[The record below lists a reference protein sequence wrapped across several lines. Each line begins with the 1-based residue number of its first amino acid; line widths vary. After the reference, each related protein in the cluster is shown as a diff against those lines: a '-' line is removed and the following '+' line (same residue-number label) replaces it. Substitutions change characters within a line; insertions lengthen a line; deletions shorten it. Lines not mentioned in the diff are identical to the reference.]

1 MEIKANTIAHLANL
15 SRLHIAES
23 QMEQY
28 QQDLQKMVAFIEKL
42 NELDT
47 QGVPPLRNMTDAT
60 ATATKE
66 SNSVSVA
73 SPSLRE
79 DVVMGSISLEQAL
92 QNAPEAHSPYFIV
105 PKVIKK

>member
-42 NELDT
+42 NKLDT
-47 QGVPPLRNMTDAT
+47 EGVAPLRDIT
-60 ATATKE
+60 ASSASFTTA
-66 SNSVSVA
+66 SSV
-73 SPSLRE
+73 LRE
-79 DVVMGSISLEQAL
+79 DSVNGSLSLEEAL
-92 QNAPEAHSPYFIV
+92 QNAPAAHSPYFIV

>member
-15 SRLHIAES
+15 SRLHIDES

-47 QGVPPLRNMTDAT
+47 EGVAPLRMM
-60 ATATKE
+60 
-66 SNSVSVA
+66 SA
-73 SPSLRE
+73 SSEQRE
-79 DVVMGSISLEQAL
+79 DTVQGSLSLEEAL
-92 QNAPEAHSPYFIV
+92 QNAPAAHSPYFIV

>member
-47 QGVPPLRNMTDAT
+47 EGVTPLRDM
-60 ATATKE
+60 
-66 SNSVSVA
+66 SVSSV
-73 SPSLRE
+73 LRE
-79 DVVMGSISLEQAL
+79 DSVQGSLSLEEAL
-92 QNAPEAHSPYFIV
+92 QNAPAAHSPYFIV

>member
-47 QGVPPLRNMTDAT
+47 EGVTPLRDM
-60 ATATKE
+60 
-66 SNSVSVA
+66 SVSSVF
-73 SPSLRE
+73 RE
-79 DVVMGSISLEQAL
+79 DSVQGSLSLEEAL
-92 QNAPEAHSPYFIV
+92 QNAPAAHSPYFIV

>member
-15 SRLHIAES
+15 SRLHITES

-42 NELDT
+42 NELNT
-47 QGVPPLRNMTDAT
+47 EGVAPLRMM
-60 ATATKE
+60 
-66 SNSVSVA
+66 SA
-73 SPSLRE
+73 SSEHRE
-79 DVVMGSISLEQAL
+79 DSIQGSISLEEAL
-92 QNAPEAHSPYFIV
+92 QNAPAAHSPYFIV

>member
-47 QGVPPLRNMTDAT
+47 EGVAPLRDMTASSASFTT
-60 ATATKE
+60 A
-66 SNSVSVA
+66 SSV
-73 SPSLRE
+73 LRE
-79 DVVMGSISLEQAL
+79 DSVKGSLALDEAL
-92 QNAPEAHSPYFIV
+92 QNAPVSHSPYFIV

>member
-1 MEIKANTIAHLANL
+1 MEINAKTIAHLANL
-15 SRLHIAES
+15 SRLHIADS

-47 QGVPPLRNMTDAT
+47 EGVAPLRMMSA
-60 ATATKE
+60 
-66 SNSVSVA
+66 A
-73 SPSLRE
+73 SEQRQDTVQGSL
-79 DVVMGSISLEQAL
+79 SLEEAL
-92 QNAPEAHSPYFIV
+92 HNAPASHTPYFTV

>member
-1 MEIKANTIAHLANL
+1 MEINANTIAYLANL

-23 QMEQY
+23 QVEQY

-47 QGVPPLRNMTDAT
+47 EGVAPLRMMSA
-60 ATATKE
+60 AEKQ
-66 SNSVSVA
+66 
-73 SPSLRE
+73 RE
-79 DVVMGSISLEQAL
+79 DRVQGSLTLEEAL
-92 QNAPEAHSPYFIV
+92 QNAPTSHSPYFIV

>member
-1 MEIKANTIAHLANL
+1 MEIKANSIAHLANL

-47 QGVPPLRNMTDAT
+47 EGVTPLRDM
-60 ATATKE
+60 
-66 SNSVSVA
+66 SVSSV
-73 SPSLRE
+73 LRE
-79 DVVMGSISLEQAL
+79 DSVQGSLSLEEAL
-92 QNAPEAHSPYFIV
+92 QNAPAAHSPYFIV

>member
-1 MEIKANTIAHLANL
+1 MEISANTIAHLANL

-23 QMEQY
+23 QMDQY

-47 QGVPPLRNMTDAT
+47 EGVTPLRMMSA
-60 ATATKE
+60 AE
-66 SNSVSVA
+66 EQ
-73 SPSLRE
+73 RE
-79 DVVMGSISLEQAL
+79 DRVQGSLSLEEAL
-92 QNAPEAHSPYFIV
+92 QNAPANHSPYFIV